1 MSFKILG
8 WKFPPMFNEYSHT
21 VEMVSDKESI
31 KESLYVLLTTTPCER
46 LMVLDYGCDLNA
58 LAFRKLDLNL
68 TTFIQNNIKSAIIKW
83 EKRIDVTNVKVSQIE
98 DDNGI
103 VKIDI
108 EYIIK
113 NTNET
118 DVLSFIHN
126 F

>member
-1 MSFKILG
+1 MDFKILG
-8 WKFPPMFNEYSHT
+8 WKFPPTFNEYSNT

-31 KESLYVLLTTTPCER
+31 KESLYVLLTTTPGER
-46 LMVLDYGCDLNA
+46 LMVLDYGCDLNV
-58 LAFRKLDLNL
+58 LAFKKLDLNL
-68 TTFIQNNIKSAIIKW
+68 TTFIQNNIKSAIIRW

-103 VKIDI
+103 IKIDI